1 MSFFAVDCAFFF
13 VRFFCTLC
21 ELLVF
26 FLYFFSVVE
35 CCLLRFVFFL
45 SGGRFFNGAEAEQ
58 RRDGV
63 AVFVGPCA
71 FCLFFRV
78 VRSCFLFWFWKFFL
92 GIDKRRVFLYDVS
105 INRNKNSNWRNIHV
119 RRIY

>member
-45 SGGRFFNGAEAEQ
+45 SGGRFFNGAEAEL

-71 FCLFFRV
+71 FCLFFVWCVPAFYFGFCIAGLVWR
-78 VRSCFLFWFWKFFL
+78 CFCTRQLNRPCFFF
-92 GIDKRRVFLYDVS
+92 IMV
-105 INRNKNSNWRNIHV
+105 H
-119 RRIY
+119 